1 VPRRIPTGNAEADAR
16 DDFDQA
22 RQRQALARLA
32 RWLRGQPGDVDA
44 ILPFDEVVGA
54 LGRTGERELGLQ
66 PIRLDSIV
74 GTVDR
79 AGATSGFDRSFRPT
93 SDKNR
98 ERWVRSAAAM
108 RRGEPLEPIS
118 VYRVGDV
125 HFVRDGHHRVSV
137 ARAAGH
143 DVIDGY
149 TTEVLT
155 KAGAPA
161 DLRLGDLPLK
171 THERYFLERVPLN
184 AAQRIRIDP
193 ADPSGFARLAEGA
206 EAWGF
211 RRMQD
216 RGELLD
222 RAEVGD
228 AWFREEYEPAVAMLR
243 DAGLVRPDE
252 SETDA
257 YLRLGDDRYIL
268 TRSHEWDDD
277 IIAQLRGRE
286 KRAP

>member
-1 VPRRIPTGNAEADAR
+1 MPRRIPTGNVEADAR

-22 RQRQALARLA
+22 RQRQALSRIA
-32 RWLRGQPGDVDA
+32 RWLRRRPGDVDT
-44 ILPFDEVVGA
+44 ILPFDEVVSA
-54 LGRTGERELGLQ
+54 LGRTGERDLGLQ
-66 PIRLDSIV
+66 PIRLDSIA

-79 AGATSGFDRSFRPT
+79 VGGGFDRSFRPT
-93 SDKNR
+93 SDKDR

-149 TTEVLT
+149 TTEILT

-161 DLRLGDLPLK
+161 DLRLTDLPLK
-171 THERYFLERVPLN
+171 AHERQFLERVPL
-184 AAQRIRIDP
+184 APAQRGRVHVDDP
-193 ADPSGFARLAEGA
+193 AAYGRLAEGA
-206 EAWGF
+206 EAWAY

-216 RGELLD
+216 RGELMD
-222 RAEVGD
+222 RPQLAD
-228 AWFREEYEPAVAMLR
+228 TWFREEYEPAVGRLR
-243 DAGLVRPDE
+243 EAGLVRPGE
-252 SETDA
+252 SDADA
-257 YLRLGDDRYIL
+257 YLRLGQDRYL
-268 TRSHEWDDD
+268 RTRSHRWDDRTID
-277 IIAQLRGRE
+277 QLRGRQG
-286 KRAP
+286 RPR